1 MTEKQFSEITCP
13 TCKEKLQ
20 SETPKTLKQ
29 WKAPLIAHLIVAPAH
44 HLKAEEAEEVVD
56 SYLLRLRYFLKLQEQ
71 KTEKTE

>member
-1 MTEKQFSEITCP
+1 MAEKQFSEIICP

-20 SETPKTLKQ
+20 SRTPKTLKQ

-71 KTEKTE
+71 KTE